1 MMMLLPIKGQKRM
14 GKVPKEVRGRA
25 PFTTAI
31 AKGRNIPQM
40 MMAKMKQPLIIW
52 K

>member
-1 MMMLLPIKGQKRM
+1 MLLINHYGQKRM

-25 PFTTAI
+25 QFTTAI

-40 MMAKMKQPLIIW
+40 MMAKMKQPLITW